1 MAKNTIAT
9 VYDDNAIP
17 VATTATGRTSTGVS
31 AAPQYAAL
39 VVAGQADPANALAAS
54 AVIPVAAQI
63 YNGTTFDLLQG
74 AGGVAFTSAG
84 GKTTA
89 AVASGTNSDTVIK
102 ASAGRLARISVT
114 AAAGTTTGTTPIYD
128 NASGHTGTIL
138 VVVPNNTAVG
148 TMIDVNMPAALGITV
163 NGGANSPG
171 MTISFI

>member
-9 VYDDNAIP
+9 VYDDNGVA

-31 AAPQYAAL
+31 ASPQYAAL
-39 VVAGQADPANALAAS
+39 VVAGQADPANGLAAGT
-54 AVIPVAAQI
+54 VIPVSGQL
-63 YNGTTFDLLQG
+63 YNGTTFDLPLG
-74 AGGVAFTSAG
+74 ANGVAFTTAG
-84 GKTTA
+84 GKTTTP
-89 AVASGTNSDTVIK
+89 VASGTNSDTVIK
-102 ASAGRLARISVT
+102 AAAGRLARVSIT

-138 VVVPNNTAVG
+138 VVIPNNQAVG
-148 TMIDVNMPAALGITV
+148 SIIDVNMPAALGITV